1 MEAKNMLRSVLVIAL
16 FATSHLLAADFNG
29 KWAGIFETDGNRVP
43 IYLTVNVNNEG
54 KITGFV
60 ATGRDTKQVPIEKG
74 EPRGEELSFEI
85 HDNANRLMLFRLA
98 LNGGVL
104 GGDATV
110 GGQVSKI
117 AVVPVSGQGDRV
129 GSGASGTSVG
139 SGFGSGPFRVGG
151 GVTPPTLL
159 HKTEPEYTEEA
170 KAAKFQGT
178 VVLYIEVGPDGTA
191 TNIKVQHSLGM
202 GLDEKAIEAVRKW
215 QFLPGKKDG
224 KPVTVAATIE
234 VNFRLPD

>member
-1 MEAKNMLRSVLVIAL
+1 MLRSVLVIAL
-16 FATSHLLAADFNG
+16 FAASHLLAADFNG

-74 EPRGEELSFEI
+74 EPRGEELSFEAR
-85 HDNANRLMLFRLA
+85 DNANRLMQFRLA

-104 GGDATV
+104 GGEATV

-129 GSGASGTSVG
+129 GSGTSGTGVG
-139 SGFGSGPFRVGG
+139 SGFGSGPVAPDFGVGG

-159 HKTEPEYTEEA
+159 HKTGPEYTEEA
-170 KAAKFQGT
+170 RAAKFQGA
-178 VVLYIEVGPDGTA
+178 VVLYIEVAPDGTA
-191 TNIKVQHSLGM
+191 TNIKVQRSLGM
-202 GLDEKAIEAVRKW
+202 GLDEKAVEAVKKW
-215 QFLPGKKDG
+215 QFSPGKKDG

>member
-29 KWAGIFETDGNRVP
+29 KWAGTFETDGNRVP

-74 EPRGEELSFEI
+74 ELRGEGLSFEA
-85 HDNANRLMLFRLA
+85 HDNANRLMQFRLA

-104 GGDATV
+104 GGEATV

-117 AVVPVSGQGDRV
+117 AVVPISGQGDRV
-129 GSGASGTSVG
+129 GSGTAGTSVG
-139 SGFGSGPFRVGG
+139 SGFGSGPPIG

-178 VVLYIEVGPDGTA
+178 VVPYIEVGPDGTA